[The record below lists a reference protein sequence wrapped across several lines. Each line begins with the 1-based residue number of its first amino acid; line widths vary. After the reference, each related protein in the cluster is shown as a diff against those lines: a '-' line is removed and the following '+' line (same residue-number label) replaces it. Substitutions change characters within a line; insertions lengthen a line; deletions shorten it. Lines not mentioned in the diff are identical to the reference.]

1 LSNKTRALA
10 LAGAAVGLAAGIT
23 AERVAVKRRRAADPE
38 RDADFGSRRGERSH
52 KLDLSDGG
60 RIFVEEVG
68 PAGAK
73 RAAVFI
79 HGSALRTDLWY
90 YQLAGLGN
98 HRLVFYDLRGHG
110 LSQPKGSS
118 PYGVATLANDLAE
131 VLERT
136 GVEEAVLVGHSVGG
150 MVALELAHLKP
161 ELLGSTIKGIVLVN
175 TTHHPPVETIT
186 GAAAVARLERFTRRP
201 FDIMGKQ
208 SARLD
213 KLRAVIKPSDAL
225 FWGVAFAAF
234 GPRASAK
241 QIDFTYDM
249 VAETP
254 SDVILDLFKCYRE
267 FDATERL
274 HEITV
279 PALVIGGSH
288 DRITIAQASERM
300 VEDLPKA
307 ELKIFEDTGHMT
319 MLERHEEFN
328 ELLERFLDDTLGRP
342 RRRKRKAIREERR
355 K

>member
-1 LSNKTRALA
+1 M
-10 LAGAAVGLAAGIT
+10 
-23 AERVAVKRRRAADPE
+23 
-38 RDADFGSRRGERSH
+38 
-52 KLDLSDGG
+52 
-60 RIFVEEVG
+60 
-68 PAGAK
+68 
-73 RAAVFI
+73 
-79 HGSALRTDLWY
+79 
-90 YQLAGLGN
+90 AGLGH

-118 PYGVATLANDLAE
+118 DYGVKTLADDLAE

-136 GVEEAVLVGHSVGG
+136 GVKEAVLIGHSVGG
-150 MVALELAHLKP
+150 MVALEFAHQWP
-161 ELLGSTIKGIVLVN
+161 ELLGSAIKGIVLVN

-186 GAAAVARLERFTRRP
+186 GAAAVARFERFTRRP
-201 FDIMGKQ
+201 FDLMGKQ
-208 SARLD
+208 SDRLD

-234 GPRASAK
+234 GPHGSAR

-254 SDVILDLFKCYRE
+254 SDVIFDLFKCYRE

-288 DRITIAQASERM
+288 DRITLAHASEHM
-300 VEDLPKA
+300 VEELPKA
-307 ELKIFEDTGHMT
+307 ELKIFENTGHMT

-328 ELLERFLDDTLGRP
+328 ELVERFLDDTLGRP
-342 RRRKRKAIREERR
+342 RKRKKTVREDRT